1 MAQDGEVM
9 SKPIGARVLV
19 RREKELEQKNG
30 LFIPQT
36 GKEKQQRGKVLEVGK
51 KVEEVLVDDTVLFGK
66 YAGTEVEIDGETL
79 LILKDED
86 VLVVL

>member
-1 MAQDGEVM
+1 M

-51 KVEEVLVDDTVLFGK
+51 KVEEVLVDDMVLFGK